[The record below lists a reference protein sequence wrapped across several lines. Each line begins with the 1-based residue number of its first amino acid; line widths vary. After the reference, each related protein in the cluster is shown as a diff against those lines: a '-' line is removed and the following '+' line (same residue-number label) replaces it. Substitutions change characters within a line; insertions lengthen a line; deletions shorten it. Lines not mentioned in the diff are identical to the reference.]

1 MAESKAVKILGG
13 HRCLFSRMPTWGIGC
28 DCAAILLIPPFELKY
43 SNTIA
48 IMADEAKEI
57 AERPKEAAAAPT
69 ATGDASAEKKGPS
82 KNELKKMAKE
92 KEKAEKAAKRAAE
105 EEARKKAEDAN
116 DVSKADYGQL
126 PLVRKPSGAK
136 HEKLAK
142 LAETHENNITEGN
155 EPAVIFRATVQNARN
170 QSAKLSFLQ
179 FGQGPNTIQAVVAG
193 SEKISKQMVKFAGSI
208 PTESEV
214 IVHGVLKKPFEPV
227 KSTSIQNLEVH
238 VSKIYTLCR
247 AEAQLPL
254 QVADAEG
261 RIPAE
266 GEENAVRED
275 GKPIVSLS
283 TRLNNRTI
291 DLKANLNHA
300 IFRIKDGVQ
309 VLFTEFLRERG
320 FIGINTPRLLGA
332 ASEGG
337 AAAFAV
343 KYFNDTAYLAQSPQL
358 YKQMMIAARMERV
371 MEIGPIFRA
380 ENSNT
385 ARHLTEFTGLD
396 LEMAFEEDYHEV
408 VSLIEELMLYIFN
421 GLKTRYK
428 KETDHV
434 RTVYQVEEFKLPE
447 AGKVPRLHWKEGI
460 QMLRDAGEEIGD
472 WDDLSTPQE
481 KKLGA
486 LVLEKYGTDFYVLDQ
501 FPLAIR
507 PFYTMPSAETQEN
520 YDPANPNAGYS
531 NSYDFF
537 MRGQEIMSGAQR
549 IHDAPYLEKRMKEHL
564 TPVDPKSD
572 GLRDY
577 VNAFRYGCPPHAGGG
592 IGLERIVML
601 WLGLPNVRLASLF
614 PRDPGRLMP

>member
-1 MAESKAVKILGG
+1 MS
-13 HRCLFSRMPTWGIGC
+13 
-28 DCAAILLIPPFELKY
+28 
-43 SNTIA
+43 
-48 IMADEAKEI
+48 DEATTKDI
-57 AERPKEAAAAPT
+57 PERPKDAAADDD
-69 ATGDASAEKKGPS
+69 GEKKGPS
-82 KNELKKMAKE
+82 KSELKKLAKQKE
-92 KEKAEKAAKRAAE
+92 KEEKAAKRAAE
-105 EEARKKAEDAN
+105 EAAKKKADEAS
-116 DVSKADYGQL
+116 DVSKGHYGEL
-126 PLVRKPSGAK
+126 PLVRESTGVK
-136 HEKLAK
+136 HEKLSA
-142 LAETHENNITEGN
+142 LAAQYDAAESSQDTSLPN
-155 EPAVIFRATVQNARN
+155 VVFRATVANARN
-170 QSAKLSFLQ
+170 QSAKLSFLV
-179 FGQGPNTIQAVVAG
+179 FSQGPNTIQAVVAA
-193 SEKISKQMVKFAGSI
+193 SDNLSRQMVKFAGSI

-214 IVHGVLKKPFEPV
+214 VVHGALARPKEPV
-227 KSTSIQNLEVH
+227 KSTTIQTLEIH
-238 VSKIYTLCR
+238 VTKLYILCK
-247 AEAQLPL
+247 AESQLPL

-275 GKPIVSLS
+275 GKPIVSLN
-283 TRLNNRTI
+283 TRLNHRTI
-291 DLKANLNHA
+291 DLKASLNHA
-300 IFRIKDGVQ
+300 IFTIKYGVQ
-309 VLFTEFLRERG
+309 KLFTEFLDERG
-320 FIGINTPRLLGA
+320 FIGMNTPRLLGA
-332 ASEGG
+332 ATEGG
-337 AAAFAV
+337 SSVFEV
-343 KYFNDTAYLAQSPQL
+343 KYFNEKAYLAQSPQL
-358 YKQMMIAARMERV
+358 YKQMMIAARFERV

-408 VSLIEELMLYIFN
+408 VSLLEELMLYIFN

-434 RTVYQVEEFKLPE
+434 RSVYQVEEFKLPE
-447 AGKVPRLHWKEGI
+447 AGKVPRLHFAEGI
-460 QMLRDAGEEIGD
+460 KMLRDAGEEIGD

-501 FPLAIR
+501 FPLNIR
-507 PFYTMPSAETQEN
+507 PFYTMPSKETQEK

-549 IHDAPYLEKRMKEHL
+549 IHDATYLEKRMREHV
-564 TPVDPKSD
+564 TPVDPKSE